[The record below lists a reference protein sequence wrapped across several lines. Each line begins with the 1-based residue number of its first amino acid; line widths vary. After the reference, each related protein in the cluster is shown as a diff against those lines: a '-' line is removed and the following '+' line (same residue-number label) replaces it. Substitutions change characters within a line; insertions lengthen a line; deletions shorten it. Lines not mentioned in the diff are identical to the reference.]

1 MQEKKSYQI
10 LMVTENDVEVKKLE
24 RLLATLSLANFQF
37 TQMSPAELSVAR
49 YGDRNFDIG
58 IVDLGR
64 GKSPELKIIDYLHR
78 KMPYLPMIILNEQ
91 NDVDYSLLALRKGAQ
106 DYLVKS
112 QLDAERLIRSMHY
125 AMERMQQT
133 EKLANRISYEPL
145 TGLANRLLLNDRL
158 EQAIKRAER
167 YSTGVAVLYI
177 DIDKFRVIDE
187 KLGRKRANDY
197 LKKTANRIRQCLRN
211 SDTVARVGSD
221 EFIVLLEAMSHTH
234 GAMSVSNK
242 ILQSL
247 NQGINIDGK
256 NIKASCS
263 IGIALY
269 PQCGEEIN
277 DLICKADITRCRA
290 AREGGNRYCIYTE
303 NVDADFLQAINLED
317 DLVHALD
324 RNEFTL
330 FYQPKFNLNNGR
342 VSGSEALL
350 RWEHPKHGLLLPN
363 EFLHYM
369 EDKEIIHRVGE
380 WILETACET
389 NKRWHEGGLCVG
401 PIAVNIAGKQLLH
414 ENFISQVEKVLAKT
428 GLPSC
433 LLELEI
439 TENTLID
446 NVDICI
452 KQLESLRNIGVS
464 IAIDDF
470 GTGYC
475 SFNYLRNFLIDT
487 IKIDRSFIEH
497 INKSGPE
504 SAITMAIVRLA
515 RDIQVNVV
523 AEGVENLDQFRL
535 LYEMAADE
543 IQGNFLSPAMSA
555 NSMRNYLMTNG
566 LEMNLLLET
575 DLRMAV

>member
-1 MQEKKSYQI
+1 MNPFKLLKRLKFHGNMPLLLLSKAICVYTGNQGLRQEGTQENRCLKELPNPELFMQEKKSYQI
-10 LMVTENDVEVKKLE
+10 LMVAENDVEVKKLE
-24 RLLATLSLANFQF
+24 RLLATLSLADFQF

-58 IVDLGR
+58 IVDLGH
-64 GKSPELKIIDYLHR
+64 GDSPELNIIDYLHR

-91 NDVDYSLLALRKGAQ
+91 EDVDYSLLALRKGAQ

-112 QLDAERLIRSMHY
+112 QLDAERLIRSLHY

-234 GAMSVSNK
+234 GAMSVSKK
-242 ILQSL
+242 ILQSF
-247 NQGINIDGK
+247 NRGINIDGK
-256 NIKASCS
+256 NIKSSCS

-303 NVDADFLQAINLED
+303 IRSESRYRYHNCNYGPVFHCFY
-317 DLVHALD
+317 DLMD
-324 RNEFTL
+324 
-330 FYQPKFNLNNGR
+330 
-342 VSGSEALL
+342 
-350 RWEHPKHGLLLPN
+350 
-363 EFLHYM
+363 
-369 EDKEIIHRVGE
+369 
-380 WILETACET
+380 
-389 NKRWHEGGLCVG
+389 
-401 PIAVNIAGKQLLH
+401 
-414 ENFISQVEKVLAKT
+414 LAF
-428 GLPSC
+428 SW
-433 LLELEI
+433 
-439 TENTLID
+439 
-446 NVDICI
+446 
-452 KQLESLRNIGVS
+452 
-464 IAIDDF
+464 
-470 GTGYC
+470 
-475 SFNYLRNFLIDT
+475 
-487 IKIDRSFIEH
+487 
-497 INKSGPE
+497 
-504 SAITMAIVRLA
+504 
-515 RDIQVNVV
+515 VV
-523 AEGVENLDQFRL
+523 AFRL
-535 LYEMAADE
+535 TAW
-543 IQGNFLSPAMSA
+543 S
-555 NSMRNYLMTNG
+555 
-566 LEMNLLLET
+566 
-575 DLRMAV
+575 